1 MESKKIINALK
12 DNHLDF
18 VSLVKKVQEP
28 SDEVEKKLHE
38 LENQGVVLFNGK
50 EYALLKDYDLFL
62 GTIVLRKRILLLLEF
77 LILKKIIA
85 CREHI

>member
-1 MESKKIINALK
+1 MESKKIINALR

-38 LENQGVVLFNGK
+38 LENQAIIFFTMRNSNKSKILFS
-50 EYALLKDYDLFL
+50 
-62 GTIVLRKRILLLLEF
+62 
-77 LILKKIIA
+77 
-85 CREHI
+85 

>member
-62 GTIVLRKRILLLLEF
+62 GTIVLRKKNFAFVRIPHLEKDYR
-77 LILKKIIA
+77 LSGT
-85 CREHI
+85 

>member
-38 LENQGVVLFNGK
+38 LENQGVVLFNG
-50 EYALLKDYDLFL
+50 
-62 GTIVLRKRILLLLEF
+62 
-77 LILKKIIA
+77 
-85 CREHI
+85 